1 MHPNINER
9 LAPVH
14 PCRIQVNEVDDMQKD
29 LAQLLNKV
37 QRHSKCSDGYCI
49 RYNKKTKSK
58 GCRFKFPKA
67 LQEARDLVLNENNQY
82 ELVTERNDP
91 LLNNFNPYIL
101 QTWRANIDFT
111 PVLSKQALINYL
123 AKYISQP
130 EKESKQLID
139 ILKNDD
145 KFVKSIIQ
153 RLYIQCC
160 SERDYSAQETCH
172 LISGRRLYSAGGR
185 NFITVNFSRKSGEWI
200 FIPQDNRKQPKTIFE
215 RYKDRAI
222 QYDNESLCYMA
233 KNFNLSSGEKYGK
246 EAILQIYPNYQ
257 LKPGEDDHNELYYRQ
272 QVLMYITWRHE
283 EEFIQNELQWK
294 DIYDA
299 NMELIRSNSLVKCNL
314 DEVSPQDSGF
324 ENIVDINEDYYSIE
338 EWMTISRMGPGQI
351 VEKVELGRRDIDIN
365 NDWHAPLQKYESLG
379 GIPFLSTFIQL
390 AKEQE
395 TTSAIPI
402 TPPNVVF
409 SPEQQSVMELLDLQL
424 KSLNDTQF
432 SPNFLL
438 PKRII
443 VQGRAGTGKSLVIHA
458 MTHKIYTQ
466 LGEGS
471 YIIMTPTGV
480 SAKNV
485 NGSTY
490 HSALHINLKT
500 KDFGPLKGQASH
512 NIQKKFEKIKF
523 RLIDEYSM
531 IGCNAMHMKREY
543 KKLKDS
549 QEKISLHT
557 PVYSDKVL
565 SSERLRGKLIFDNF
579 QGVIVL
585 KTIHRQKDTSFQQLL
600 NNVGDGTVSIAD
612 YDILKQRFTTSV
624 SKEERLSFLD
634 AVYLYSTRLE
644 VLHHNRL
651 RLENLKDENNCLCP
665 IARIPSL
672 HNCKSASSG
681 SIDDAEGL
689 PPVLYLSK
697 CSRVMLNINTW
708 TEKGLVNGAMA
719 TVVDILYH
727 ENCCPPN
734 VLPAVIICKLG
745 NYDGPSVD
753 GLVPII
759 PVTKSWKDKS
769 GQSCTRTQFPLTL
782 CFVCCIHKSQ
792 SLSLQKAYVNIGVKE
807 MSTGISYVGITR
819 VKSLEGLLL
828 EPFPPKRLLI

>member
-139 ILKNDD
+139 ILK
-145 KFVKSIIQ
+145 K
-153 RLYIQCC
+153 
-160 SERDYSAQETCH
+160 RDYSAQETCH

-443 VQGRAGTGKSLVIHA
+443 VQGRAGTG
-458 MTHKIYTQ
+458 
-466 LGEGS
+466 EGS

-549 QEKISLHT
+549 QEKISLR
-557 PVYSDKVL
+557 VL
-565 SSERLRGKLIFDNF
+565 YIFLVMLNNLHQLQILQF
-579 QGVIVL
+579 IQI
-585 KTIHRQKDTSFQQLL
+585 RQKDTSFQQLL